1 MALSKDQV
9 IQPMLEFLNSSQS
22 SVITFTCDTRVT
34 DAKRLSGGSKI
45 VSIHGLE
52 DDGGPCIHISVQGG
66 ASFFRPSSNATVRD
80 ICSSVRAW
88 ASTNCRRTKIVVAA
102 RKERF
107 GPLSDSE
114 GDPNLVVFIAISPC
128 SIKINNLTGCILPGK
143 NGNMFTVFGEWK
155 RLDEIPPQLAVMH
168 RIPRKKFTGSIREQI
183 RLKMKESIE
192 VVKCLT
198 KPFILY
204 THAADVDVACLA
216 QTE

>member
-45 VSIHGLE
+45 ASIHGLE

-66 ASFFRPSSNATVRD
+66 ASFFRPSSNATVKD

-102 RKERF
+102 RKE
-107 GPLSDSE
+107 
-114 GDPNLVVFIAISPC
+114 

-143 NGNMFTVFGEWK
+143 NGNMFAVFGEWK
-155 RLDEIPPQLAVMH
+155 RLDEMPPQLAVMH
-168 RIPRKKFTGSIREQI
+168 RIPRKKFIGSIREQI

-192 VVKCLT
+192 VAKCLT

-204 THAADVDVACLA
+204 THAADVDVAYSA